1 MDITIDAEEFR
12 VNCYDINLG
21 EFDLILSVEFLGT
34 TKNPSSQPALV
45 DSDLRSKRL
54 KDSRAGFKHGTCSK
68 RNCLMC
74 QHKFDGPPTLSSK
87 VIRSL
92 GSKFCKMFEDD
103 LTDKCLKKKKSSSSS
118 VNSSQSKDKKS
129 NGKKDSDNDD
139 PKR

>member
-1 MDITIDAEEFR
+1 
-12 VNCYDINLG
+12 
-21 EFDLILSVEFLGT
+21 
-34 TKNPSSQPALV
+34 
-45 DSDLRSKRL
+45 
-54 KDSRAGFKHGTCSK
+54 
-68 RNCLMC
+68 MC